1 MGCGWFSKNTA
12 GMENK
17 RNSNIQQRDSRMITK
32 NEHSAPPI
40 PLQEISTS
48 SDKATNKKNKAVK
61 KDKSKKKHV
70 KSKLKRKDKYK

>member
-1 MGCGWFSKNTA
+1 
-12 GMENK
+12 MENK

-40 PLQEISTS
+40 QLQEISTN
-48 SDKATNKKNKAVK
+48 SDKATNKKDKALK